1 MIYDRPKKLDTVSIT
16 PPLFYCYGISEIK
29 MSESQRFRV
38 IFVYQLSP
46 NGPAR
51 SGWSSMLIRIF
62 VMNHYFFF
70 IDKRPSRALS
80 ACTPRVCDR
89 NSTPSPVLILR
100 LFIVE
105 KPCAESPSRCTRFL
119 IRYFRNGCLGSVDGY
134 VIRVD

>member
-70 IDKRPSRALS
+70 LSIRGHHERYLRARHEFVTEIRLLRRFQFCDCSSSKSRVQKVRRDAHVFLS
-80 ACTPRVCDR
+80 DTFVMV
-89 NSTPSPVLILR
+89 VL
-100 LFIVE
+100 VQWT
-105 KPCAESPSRCTRFL
+105 AT
-119 IRYFRNGCLGSVDGY
+119 
-134 VIRVD
+134 